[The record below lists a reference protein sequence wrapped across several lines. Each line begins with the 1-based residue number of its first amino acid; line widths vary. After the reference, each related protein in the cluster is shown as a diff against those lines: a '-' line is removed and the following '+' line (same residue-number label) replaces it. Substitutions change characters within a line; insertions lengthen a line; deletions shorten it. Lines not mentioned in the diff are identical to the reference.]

1 MIKIKTKKLLITTFT
16 IFLLFNVI
24 SFQVQAADFSIEIS
38 TPKDGEMVR
47 NTRPTIQA
55 NFTGENAD
63 ITKVTILIDGMDVTE
78 FDEETEITAL
88 YVKYTPSEILQLKD
102 GNHTVKITATS
113 KNAKQAEIE
122 WTFIINTTLPPVEE
136 GKIPIL
142 LIVQYIVIGVCIGLL
157 IFTIYII
164 YLSKKK
170 GFTFRK
176 HFAKHPMQK
185 NYLVLYLPIALAF
198 AFVIFGFGYVD
209 SVEGMPPYSYE
220 YILIMG
226 IFVGILPYAVES
238 QLEKRLILKYE
249 RGFSQLL
256 FEMADAM
263 RGGLDPTKAII
274 ELASTNSGLLH
285 EPLKKAADSIKLGRP
300 FEEVIQV
307 MARPFKS
314 DLIQRYTTLIAEAS
328 KAGGETSIVIHR
340 AAKDMDDFIKVNM
353 NRTRQLTMQTTTVY
367 ISFVVMLVTIYLLL
381 TMFPSMEGMDLSLLG
396 STSLES
402 TSSSGGT
409 GITQLSDVLIR
420 RRFFHVV
427 MINSIGTGLV
437 VGGFVDGKIKM
448 GLIHALTLLAVG
460 VIFFAVMLF

>member
-1 MIKIKTKKLLITTFT
+1 MIKIKSKKLLITTFT

-24 SFQVQAADFSIEIS
+24 SFQVQAADFSIEIL
-38 TPKDGEMVR
+38 TPKEGETIKD
-47 NTRPTIQA
+47 TRPIIQA

-63 ITKVTILIDGMDVTE
+63 ITKVTILIDKMDVTD

-88 YVKYTPSEILQLKD
+88 YVKYIPSEIFQLKD

-122 WTFIINTTLPPVEE
+122 WTFIINTTLPVGE

-142 LIVQYIVIGVCIGLL
+142 LIVQYIVMGVCIGLL
-157 IFTIYII
+157 IFTAYII

-170 GFTFRK
+170 GFTFYK
-176 HFAKHPMQK
+176 HFAKHPLQK

-198 AFVIFGFGYVD
+198 SFVIFGFGYVD
-209 SVEGMPPYSYE
+209 SVEDMPAYSYE

-238 QLEKRLILKYE
+238 QLEKRSILKYE

-285 EPLKKAADSIKLGRP
+285 EPLKRAADSIKLGRP

-328 KAGGETSIVIHR
+328 KVGGETSIVIHR

-381 TMFPSMEGMDLSLLG
+381 TMFPSMDGMDLSLLG
-396 STSLES
+396 STSLDS
-402 TSSSGGT
+402 LSSSSGT
-409 GITQLSDVLIR
+409 GITRLSDVLIR

-448 GLIHALTLLAVG
+448 GLIHSLTLLAVG
-460 VIFFAVMLF
+460 VIFFAIMLF